1 MQIRAFRP
9 DHILVALRG
18 GDHAAWQERG
28 LIDAVLDAFHV
39 PVTVF
44 EIDRAGQVPQ

>member
-1 MQIRAFRP
+1 
-9 DHILVALRG
+9 
-18 GDHAAWQERG
+18 